1 MRQFI
6 RPKLEY
12 DLATSKLLVAQVK
25 IIDAA
30 QDTCLRMIFRPRNT
44 TSTSFFRHLTDLLDM
59 QTRLRTLPAKF
70 SIRAAT
76 LPIDTLFYLM
86 PRLHNFLEEGLL
98 EALYEIG
105 DMNNI
110 LCGAF
115 GLQSMNANKKL
126 ESYPLI
132 ALVLN
137 A

>member
-59 QTRLRTLPAKF
+59 QTRLRTLPAKS

-86 PRLHNFLEEGLL
+86 PRLHSKDSRWRYLQDRNPIYEKCQEERT
-98 EALYEIG
+98 
-105 DMNNI
+105 
-110 LCGAF
+110 
-115 GLQSMNANKKL
+115 NKWHRKND
-126 ESYPLI
+126 SAVYR
-132 ALVLN
+132 
-137 A
+137 